1 MASRLIQ
8 VQSKACEASKFVAK
22 HGTSYYRQ
30 LLEKNKHYIQEPAT
44 VDKCQELS
52 KQLLYTRLASIPGR
66 CETLRK
72 EVDYAK
78 NLWKN
83 RTDLKVEDAGVAA
96 LFGLEC
102 FAWYCAVRE
111 LDIPLGDHRND
122 NSSRTVGVGD
132 SEEKQLF
139 LGQTVRFGRGNA
151 KVQFNKETNNLC
163 NLNSYKHSG
172 LANKKTVT
180 IQVADKEQGVV
191 LGTTKSKK
199 QNKPKLSVNKS
210 VLKKELVPQDGQS
223 CCQPVLVLMSCDR
236 KLTRKK
242 RQLLCG
248 VVDNYYRP
256 DLKKAALAR
265 LSVISKGLRVAK
277 SGPKRRNRQA

>member
-1 MASRLIQ
+1 MTTVPGQLVWEIVKRNNCFLVKQFGS
-8 VQSKACEASKFVAK
+8 VEAMPRFSSARRPTTSATSTPTNTLVESELCSVFV
-22 HGTSYYRQ
+22 
-30 LLEKNKHYIQEPAT
+30 
-44 VDKCQELS
+44 
-52 KQLLYTRLASIPGR
+52 LASHYLIKK
-66 CETLRK
+66 C
-72 EVDYAK
+72 
-78 NLWKN
+78 
-83 RTDLKVEDAGVAA
+83 
-96 LFGLEC
+96 
-102 FAWYCAVRE
+102 
-111 LDIPLGDHRND
+111 
-122 NSSRTVGVGD
+122 
-132 SEEKQLF
+132 
-139 LGQTVRFGRGNA
+139 
-151 KVQFNKETNNLC
+151 
-163 NLNSYKHSG
+163 